1 MGDGPSM
8 RSAILAGGAAS
19 RFGGKPKGLER
30 VGGER
35 IVDRLVAR
43 MKAATGELPTLIAN
57 AEDAGTWVAGLRVVS
72 DPRPH
77 CGALGGLYAAVTAGK
92 GPVLVVAWD
101 MPFVPINLLGALI
114 AGAGDHDLFLPESP
128 GRRGVEPLC
137 GVYGPACAGPMAER
151 LDDEDYQATGFHE
164 AVRVGRMPLETVRTF
179 GDPAEIFFNVNAPA
193 DLTRAEEL
201 WRERESS
208 R

>member
-1 MGDGPSM
+1 VGDGPSI
-8 RSAILAGGAAS
+8 RSAILAGGASS

-35 IVDRLVAR
+35 IVDRLVGR
-43 MKAATGELPTLIAN
+43 IKAVTGNLPTMIAN
-57 AEDAGTWVAGLRVVS
+57 AEDAGTWVPGLQVVA
-72 DPRPH
+72 DPRPN
-77 CGALGGLYAAVTAGK
+77 CGALGGLYAAVTAGD

-101 MPFVPINLLGALI
+101 MPFVPIKLLEALI
-114 AGAGDHDLFLPESP
+114 AGAGDHDLYLPEST

-137 GVYGPACAGPMAER
+137 GIYGPACAAPMVER
-151 LDDEDYQATGFHE
+151 LDDEDYQATGFHD
-164 AVRVGRMPLETVRTF
+164 AVRVGRLPLDTVRTF
-179 GDPAEIFFNVNAPA
+179 GEPEEIFFNVNTPA